1 MAIPVAPTAPEKPGR
16 GWYVV
21 ATVLAVIA
29 AAIVVFL
36 AVWIGRAVAGY
47 SVTPF
52 EQEDS
57 TTVTVRDRGVAI
69 WVSPQDAPTSCVA
82 TDVDT
87 QQPSLDNGSAS
98 KVTITDDGRTWSRVG
113 IVKGEP
119 GSRHLVRCDPTG
131 DFGYADNPRIARY
144 VIFGVGGGVLAAAS
158 GIAAFVI
165 VLVVAIK
172 RNRRPR
178 PV

>member
-1 MAIPVAPTAPEKPGR
+1 MAIPAAPTAPTRPGR

-29 AAIVVFL
+29 AALVVFL

-52 EQEDS
+52 EQQDS
-57 TTVTVRDRGVAI
+57 TTVTVGSRGVAI
-69 WVSPQDAPTSCVA
+69 WVSPQDAPTSCSA
-82 TDVDT
+82 TDLDT
-87 QQPSLDNGSAS
+87 QRPSLHGSS
-98 KVTITDDGRTWSRVG
+98 STVTVTDGGRTWSRVG

-119 GSRHLVRCDPTG
+119 GSTHLVRCNPTG
-131 DFGYADNPRIARY
+131 EFGYADNPRIGRY
-144 VIFGVGGGVLAAAS
+144 VLYGVVGGVLAALS

-172 RNRRPR
+172 RNRKPR
-178 PV
+178 PA

>member
-1 MAIPVAPTAPEKPGR
+1 MSTPIAPQRPGR

-21 ATVLAVIA
+21 ATGLAVIA
-29 AAIVVFL
+29 AALIVFL

-57 TTVTVRDRGVAI
+57 TTVTVGDRGVAI
-69 WVSPQDAPTSCVA
+69 WVSPQDTPTSCVA
-82 TDVDT
+82 TDIDT
-87 QQPSLDNGSAS
+87 QQPSLDGGSAS
-98 KVTITDDGRTWSRVG
+98 KVTITDGGQTWSRVG
-113 IVKGEP
+113 IVKGQP
-119 GSRHLVRCDPTG
+119 GSKHLVRCDPTG
-131 DFGYADNPRIARY
+131 DFGYADNPRIGRY
-144 VIFGVGGGVLAAAS
+144 VLFGVGGGVLAVVS

-172 RNRRPR
+172 RNRTPR
-178 PV
+178 PA